1 MKKTVLLNL
10 KFFLLF
16 IFLVPTLSW
25 AQDYVY
31 TGVVYDQETQES
43 LPFVNVT
50 INNTR
55 VGIAADVDG
64 KFEIRSDRPITHLT
78 FSFIGYE
85 RLTMP
90 ITPNTP
96 TKLEVYLKEATN
108 TLREVDVTAGE
119 NPAFR
124 IIRKVIANK
133 KKNHPDKL
141 DSYKYT
147 SYNKLLVTIKAD
159 SMPPMFDTTFVA
171 LEDTSYTE
179 IDSSG
184 YELQK
189 FMDSQHIF
197 IMESVT
203 EKTYKRPNSSE
214 EKVLATR
221 TAGINQPLFVLV
233 SSQVLSFSFYDD
245 FISILGK
252 DFLSPLTSGSLSRY
266 VYLIN
271 DTIYQGQDSVFV
283 IEYFP
288 VKDPKIP
295 SMTGVLYINSD
306 GYALQN
312 VTAEPFEKEGIGIT
326 IQQKYDK
333 VEGAWFPQQLN
344 YDFRIYGISVN
355 EVQPIGIGRTY
366 IKDIQINPEVNTRDF
381 AAADVVLVDSSLTKD
396 QAYWNKLRGDTL
408 DSKELRTYEFID
420 SIGEEFELDA
430 QIEKLQVLLD
440 GRFPYKWMEFPFDKV
455 LSFNIYEGLR
465 LGAGIETNDKLIK
478 GVRLKGYLGYGFND
492 EVFKYGYGAEIMLNR
507 RWDWVVGGGYSFDI
521 SETGRTRNHLE
532 RKANLLSNNTRFF
545 WIEQFDEV
553 SRFEIYTQTDLTP
566 YLRFHGQFTRDNR
579 WVVGDYRYQ
588 TTSTDGIITKANG
601 FNFSSV
607 LAGFR
612 WSPND
617 EIMETPLGR
626 RELTKGTPVFYF
638 DAERGFQ
645 WEDFGDYDYTRLQA
659 AIDYRFK
666 TVSMGESQFIL
677 RGGYV
682 DPSVPLSKL
691 FYPSANVPSREYLSI
706 TTSSTGTFEAMRN
719 NEFLADRYLSL
730 TFRQNFF
737 QRWGKPW
744 DVEWDLEF
752 VAAAYFGWLDQP
764 GNHQNIFIQSGEHGY
779 YETGLEM
786 NKMWNGMGIGVYR
799 RFGPYTLPIEIDN
812 WAFKLSY
819 RFDLF

>member
-1 MKKTVLLNL
+1 MKKTILLNL
-10 KFFLLF
+10 L
-16 IFLVPTLSW
+16 FLVSVISW
-25 AQDYVY
+25 SQPFVY
-31 TGVVYDQETQES
+31 SGVIYDQETHET

-55 VGIAADVDG
+55 VGLAADVDG
-64 KFEIRSDRPITHLT
+64 SFEIRSDQPITQLS
-78 FSFIGYE
+78 FSFIGYQK
-85 RLTMP
+85 LDMP
-90 ITPNTP
+90 VTASTPV
-96 TKLEVYLKEATN
+96 KLEIFMAEATN

-133 KKNHPDKL
+133 DKNHPDHL
-141 DSYKYT
+141 ESYKYT
-147 SYNKLLVTIKAD
+147 SYNKLLVTIQAD
-159 SMPPMFDTTFVA
+159 SMPPLFDTSFVA
-171 LEDTSYTE
+171 MEDTSYSKV
-179 IDSSG
+179 DSSG
-184 YELQK
+184 YELQQ

-203 EKTYKRPNSSE
+203 EKTYKSPGSSE

-252 DFLSPLTSGSLSRY
+252 DFLNPLSDGALSRY

-271 DTIYQGQDSVFV
+271 DTIYQGSDTVFV

-288 VKDPKIP
+288 VKNPKIP
-295 SMTGVLYINSD
+295 SMNGVLYINSD

-326 IQQKYDK
+326 VQQKYEK

-344 YDFRIYGISVN
+344 YDFRIYGVSVY
-355 EVQPIGIGRTY
+355 EAQPVGIGRTY
-366 IKDIQINPEVNTRDF
+366 IKNIEINPEVNTRDF
-381 AAADVVLVDSSLTKD
+381 AKADIILVDSSLTKD
-396 QAYWNKLRGDTL
+396 QAYWNKLRGDSL

-430 QIEKLQVLLD
+430 QIEKLQVLLE
-440 GRFPYKWMEFPFDKV
+440 GRYPYKFMEFPFDKV
-455 LSFNIYEGLR
+455 LSYNIYEGLR
-465 LGAGIETNDKLIK
+465 LGFGVETNDKLIK
-478 GVRLKGYLGYGFND
+478 GVRLKGYLGYGFSD

-507 RWDWVVGGGYSFDI
+507 RWDWVVGGGYSFDLQ
-521 SETGRTRNHLE
+521 ETGRTKNHLE
-532 RKANLLSNNTRFF
+532 DKPNLLSNNTRFF
-545 WIEQFDEV
+545 WIEQFDQV
-553 SRFEIYTQTDLTP
+553 SRFELYTQTDLTP
-566 YLRFHGQFTRDNR
+566 NLRFHGQFTRDNR
-579 WVVGDYRYQ
+579 WVNGDYRYR
-588 TTSTDGIITKANG
+588 TESAEGIVTEANG

-607 LAGFR
+607 MMGLR
-612 WSPND
+612 WSPKD

-626 RELTKGTPVFYF
+626 RNLTKGTPVFYL
-638 DAERGFQ
+638 DAEQGFAI
-645 WEDFGDYDYTRLQA
+645 EDLGDYDYSRIQA
-659 AIDYRFK
+659 AIDYRIK
-666 TVSMGESQFIL
+666 TVSLGESQWIL

-706 TTSSTGTFEAMRN
+706 TTSSTGSFEAMRN

-730 TFRQNFF
+730 AFRQNFF

-744 DVEWDLEF
+744 GMEWDLEF
-752 VAAAYFGWLDQP
+752 VAAAYFGWLSQP
-764 GNHQNIFIQSGEHGY
+764 ENHQGVFIQSGEEGY

-786 NKMWNGMGIGVYR
+786 NKMWNGLGIGVYR
-799 RFGPYTLPIEIDN
+799 RFGPYTLPVELDN